1 MFKYVIISVFS
12 SLLTGFFI
20 GLYNHD
26 ETEYM
31 INDQINKK
39 TTIDDY
45 GNYVDGQFDYKN
57 WKIRVGESLKDYQY
71 GSTLTISHQ
80 QNPMSL
86 MIKDD
91 DQGKIESF
99 YLVGKLINKNKHTL
113 CDMDKLRLF
122 FNEHNEINKLII
134 YDGDAITRKLNTA
147 IVLQREIDGKWSISD
162 RKIVKCID

>member
-57 WKIRVGESLKDYQY
+57 WKI
-71 GSTLTISHQ
+71 
-80 QNPMSL
+80 
-86 MIKDD
+86 
-91 DQGKIESF
+91 
-99 YLVGKLINKNKHTL
+99 IN
-113 CDMDKLRLF
+113 M
-122 FNEHNEINKLII
+122 
-134 YDGDAITRKLNTA
+134 
-147 IVLQREIDGKWSISD
+147 VLH
-162 RKIVKCID
+162 